1 MNTDVKFFA
10 TTVEDECKQQVETL
24 ASCPAFEGAKIRI
37 MPDCHSGKGCVI
49 GFTANLGDKVVPNV
63 IGVDLGCFTG
73 DTKVR
78 LTDGR
83 DITLEDLVAE
93 YEQGKDNYCFCIDSN
108 NHIRIEKIEYPRKIK
123 VVDRLVEVTLDNG
136 ETVKCTEDH
145 LFYLRSGKTVRADA
159 LVPGS
164 KLMPLD
170 IKFGRELDNVWGSK
184 HCHII
189 NGFPDYHAVY
199 NPCEGRYVLCHRVAD
214 DYNVRHNVY
223 DTETLKKDRRHHID
237 TNKTNN
243 NPDNIIRLTSSEH
256 WKLHAQFEKDHPE
269 LSVFGKMD
277 KDKHR
282 EICSRAGKVGM
293 KKNWANPE
301 FRRKVSESSRN
312 RVWSSESRKKISD
325 AKKKNNPSAFKKGE
339 YNAAKNPEVKW
350 KIKLGKCRKS
360 VSYLIDNGIEVTSD
374 NFARVP
380 KELRYNITWELLT
393 RVADHYNISVKDIP
407 SYTNHEVVSVRYVYA
422 PNTPVYCLT
431 NSEYGNFGLTAGVFV
446 HNCGMYVCK
455 LSTPVRD
462 FEWFDKVVRQVVPMG
477 FSLQDRKMCR
487 LSDYNFTCFKK
498 LKNKDRLEMSLGTLG
513 GGNHFVELDED
524 SEGNQYLVVHSGSRN
539 LGLQVCNIYQQ
550 RAKNAHEGEVPK
562 DLEYLDGTLKDDYVH
577 DMKLAQQFAVA
588 NREEMVK
595 HICGKGQ
602 LDVEWSFHTV
612 HNYLA
617 DDNVIRK
624 GAISAKVGEVVYI
637 PLNMRDGGVIAVGK
651 GNSDWNNSAPH
662 GAGRIMSRA
671 KARDTLSVD
680 EFKQQMTEANIWS
693 SSVCEGTIDEAPG
706 AYKPVEEILSV
717 IVDTVDIVNTVKP
730 VYNAK
735 AVDSVR
741 HRNKKEK

>member
-10 TTVEDECKQQVETL
+10 TTVEDECRQQVETL

-63 IGVDLGCFTG
+63 IGVDLGCFTA
-73 DTKVR
+73 DTKVK

-83 DITLEDLVAE
+83 DITFEDLVTE
-93 YEQGKDNYCFCIDSN
+93 YEQGRDNYCYCIDSS
-108 NHIRIEKIEYPRKIK
+108 NHIIVEKIKYPRKIK

-136 ETVKCTEDH
+136 ETVRCTEDH
-145 LFYLRSGKTVRADA
+145 LFYLRYGETVRADE

-164 KLMPLD
+164 KLMSLD
-170 IKFGRELDNVWGSK
+170 IKFGKDL
-184 HCHII
+184 
-189 NGFPDYHAVY
+189 YHEVIS
-199 NPCEGRYVLCHRVAD
+199 
-214 DYNVRHNVY
+214 VRHVY
-223 DTETLKKDRRHHID
+223 
-237 TNKTNN
+237 
-243 NPDNIIRLTSSEH
+243 
-256 WKLHAQFEKDHPE
+256 
-269 LSVFGKMD
+269 V
-277 KDKHR
+277 
-282 EICSRAGKVGM
+282 
-293 KKNWANPE
+293 
-301 FRRKVSESSRN
+301 
-312 RVWSSESRKKISD
+312 
-325 AKKKNNPSAFKKGE
+325 
-339 YNAAKNPEVKW
+339 
-350 KIKLGKCRKS
+350 
-360 VSYLIDNGIEVTSD
+360 
-374 NFARVP
+374 
-380 KELRYNITWELLT
+380 
-393 RVADHYNISVKDIP
+393 
-407 SYTNHEVVSVRYVYA
+407 

-431 NSEYGNFGLTAGVFV
+431 NPEYENFGLSAGVFV

-498 LKNKDRLEMSLGTLG
+498 LNNKDRLEMSLGTLG
-513 GGNHFVELDED
+513 SGNHFVELDED

-602 LDVEWSFHTV
+602 LDFEWSFHTV
-612 HNYLA
+612 HNYLG

-624 GAISAKVGEVVYI
+624 GAISAKAGEVVYI

-662 GAGRIMSRA
+662 GAGRLMSRA

-717 IVDTVDIVNTVKP
+717 IGDTVDIVNTVKP

-735 AVDSVR
+735 AVDSGR
-741 HRNKKEK
+741 RRNRKGR